1 MQVKKE
7 IIDGDTLMKI
17 IVNGIDIDLDDFE
30 LKNGKIDDLN
40 LMVLDIDDFIGD
52 SSTNKKILKKMK
64 KKIIIKEN

>member
-1 MQVKKE
+1 MKKE

-40 LMVLDIDDFIGD
+40 VMDLDIDDFIGD
-52 SSTNKKILKKMK
+52 STTNKKILKKMK
-64 KKIIIKEN
+64 KKIIIKENW